1 MIVQKVESQKK
12 TYLVCVCMCTHMHM
26 VCGKGG
32 KKGGKE
38 KSRLIELLDMKFRKW
53 GLYITPE
60 EEQDQ

>member
-1 MIVQKVESQKK
+1 
-12 TYLVCVCMCTHMHM
+12 MCTHMHM